1 MYTDPTVHRRY
12 LEGQNIAV
20 KHKKMHTQ
28 TLIIYVTDWHLYSES
43 RNEKKVSLQQTPN
56 SLAEFINK
64 RTIWYDQRY
73 SLLAETNKHT
83 DTKKKLWSYNW
94 EASLSFSVNIFS
106 LLSSHLQNICYLHVQ
121 TYKIH
126 FLLQKYQTRKL
137 KKQHRQN
144 KWSSSKDINLVVKD
158 LKELHNFLLKDFP
171 S

>member
-1 MYTDPTVHRRY
+1 MPRHISTRSLRTSFAGASLDLMYTDPTVHKRY

-20 KHKKMHTQ
+20 KLKKMHTQ

-83 DTKKKLWSYNW
+83 DTKREIMKLQ
-94 EASLSFSVNIFS
+94 LRSFIVIFS
-106 LLSSHLQNICYLHVQ
+106 
-121 TYKIH
+121 KH
-126 FLLQKYQTRKL
+126 FQ
-137 KKQHRQN
+137 
-144 KWSSSKDINLVVKD
+144 SSKFSLAKYLLPSCSNLLNTFSTSKISD
-158 LKELHNFLLKDFP
+158 TQTKETAQTEQMVFI
-171 S
+171 